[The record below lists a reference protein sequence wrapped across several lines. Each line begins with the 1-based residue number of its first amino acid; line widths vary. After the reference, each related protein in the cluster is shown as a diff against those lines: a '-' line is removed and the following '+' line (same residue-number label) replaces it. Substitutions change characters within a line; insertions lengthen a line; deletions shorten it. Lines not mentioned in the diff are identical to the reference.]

1 MWFEAS
7 MKILDDIRVV
17 DLTDHWF
24 GPWCT
29 LLLAELGA
37 EVIKVEP
44 TWGATARIGGG
55 LRPGGSDPVFHY
67 LNMNKKSLS
76 INLKSD
82 QGHTIFMEL
91 VKRSDVVV
99 QNYLPGVMERLSL
112 GYDALKEV
120 NPKIIYAAL
129 SGFGQYGPYKNWA
142 SFDVVAEAMS
152 GHTRLTGDL
161 VDPNGPP
168 LNMAESYGDLGPG
181 TIAAYCI
188 MAAIRNRDKTGV
200 GQMMDV
206 AQADCMVALN
216 PAVVVYSMT
225 GLLPWQIRQRYP
237 TTHFSGIVKAKDGW
251 VQIAGF
257 RPRALDALK
266 EKLGVDVVTL
276 AAVSEMVSGM
286 TRDDAVKYFVD
297 IGMPVAP
304 VYQVNE
310 SLEDPHL
317 NARDMFVEI
326 EHSKAGRFRTV
337 NFPVKF
343 SETPGEVKSAAPLIG
358 QDNREILKR
367 LLGFDE
373 ERIMELEK
381 GGIIYTDK

>member
-1 MWFEAS
+1 

-44 TWGATARIGGG
+44 TWGAMARIGGG
-55 LRPGGSDPVFHY
+55 LRPGGADPVFHY

-76 INLKSD
+76 INLKAD

-99 QNYLPGVMERLSL
+99 QNFLPGVMERLNL
-112 GYDALKEV
+112 GYEALRGV
-120 NPKIIYAAL
+120 NPRIIYAAL
-129 SGFGQYGPYKNWA
+129 SGFGQYGPYASRA

-161 VDPNGPP
+161 ADPSGPP

-181 TIAAYCI
+181 TIAACCI
-188 MAAIRNRDKTGV
+188 MGAIRSRDRTGV
-200 GQMMDV
+200 GQMLDV

-216 PAVVVYSMT
+216 PAIVVYSMT
-225 GLLPWQIRQRYP
+225 SLLPWQIRERYP
-237 TTHFSGIVKAKDGW
+237 TTHISGIVRAKDGW

-266 EKLGVDVVTL
+266 QRLGVDEVTL
-276 AAVSEMVSGM
+276 ATVEEMVKGM
-286 TRDDAVKYFVD
+286 TRDEAVRYFVE

-304 VYQVNE
+304 IYQVNE

-317 NARDMFVEI
+317 IARGMFLEVE
-326 EHSKAGRFRTV
+326 HGKAGWFRTV

-343 SETPGEVKSAAPLIG
+343 SETPGVVRSAAPLLG
-358 QDNREILKR
+358 QHNREVLEG
-367 LLGFDE
+367 LLGYDHGRVE
-373 ERIMELEK
+373 ELERK
-381 GGIIYTDK
+381 GDIYTEK

>member
-1 MWFEAS
+1 

-76 INLKSD
+76 INLKAD
-82 QGHTIFMEL
+82 QGHAIFMEL

-99 QNYLPGVMERLSL
+99 QNYLPGVMERLGL
-112 GYDALKEV
+112 GYDALREA
-120 NPKIIYAAL
+120 NPRIIYAAL
-129 SGFGQYGPYKNWA
+129 SGFGQYGPYSNRA

-188 MAAIRNRDKTGV
+188 MAAIRNRDRTGV

-216 PAVVVYSMT
+216 PAIVVYSMT

-237 TTHFSGIVKAKDGW
+237 TTHISGIVKARDGW
-251 VQIAGF
+251 VQVAGF

-276 AAVSEMVSGM
+276 ADVEEMVSGM
-286 TRDDAVKYFVD
+286 TRDEAVKYFVE

-310 SLEDPHL
+310 TLEDPHL
-317 NARDMFVEI
+317 NARGMFVEV

-358 QDNREILKR
+358 QHNREILKG
-367 LLGFDE
+367 LLGYDE
-373 ERIMELEK
+373 GRIVELEK
-381 GGIIYTDK
+381 GGVIYTDK

>member
-1 MWFEAS
+1 MAS

-29 LLLAELGA
+29 LLLPELGA
-37 EVIKVEP
+37 DVIKVEP

-55 LRPGGSDPVFHY
+55 QLLGGSDPVFHY

-76 INLKSD
+76 INLKAD
-82 QGHTIFMEL
+82 QGHMIFMEL
-91 VKRSDVVV
+91 VKRSDIVV
-99 QNYLPGVMERLSL
+99 QNYLPGVMERLGL
-112 GYDALKEV
+112 GYDALREA
-120 NPKIIYAAL
+120 NPRIIYAAL
-129 SGFGQYGPYKNWA
+129 SGFGQYGPYSNRA

-181 TIAAYCI
+181 TVAAYCI
-188 MAAIRNRDKTGV
+188 MAAIRNRDRKGI
-200 GQMMDV
+200 GQMLDV

-216 PAVVVYSMT
+216 PAIVEYSMT
-225 GLLPWQIRQRYP
+225 GLLPWQIRERYP
-237 TTHFSGIVKAKDGW
+237 TTHISGIVKASDGW
-251 VQIAGF
+251 VQVAGF

-266 EKLGVDVVTL
+266 EKLGVEVVTL
-276 AAVSEMVSGM
+276 AAVKEMVSGM
-286 TRDDAVKYFVD
+286 TRDEAVEYFVD

-317 NARDMFVEI
+317 NARGMFIEV
-326 EHSKAGRFRTV
+326 EHSKVGKFRTV

-343 SETPGEVKSAAPLIG
+343 SDTPGEVKSAAPLIG
-358 QDNREILKR
+358 QHNREILKG
-367 LLGFDE
+367 LLGYDE
-373 ERIMELEK
+373 ERIVELEK

>member
-1 MWFEAS
+1 MAS

-37 EVIKVEP
+37 DVIKVEP

-55 LRPGGSDPVFHY
+55 QRLGGSDPVFHY

-76 INLKSD
+76 INLKAD
-82 QGHTIFMEL
+82 QGHMIFMEL
-91 VKRSDVVV
+91 VKRSDIVV
-99 QNYLPGVMERLSL
+99 QNYLPGVMERLGL
-112 GYDALKEV
+112 GYDALREA
-120 NPKIIYAAL
+120 NPRIIYAAL
-129 SGFGQYGPYKNWA
+129 SGFGQYGPYSNRA

-181 TIAAYCI
+181 TVAAYCI
-188 MAAIRNRDKTGV
+188 MAAIRNRDRKGI
-200 GQMMDV
+200 GQMLDV

-216 PAVVVYSMT
+216 PAIVEYSMT
-225 GLLPWQIRQRYP
+225 GLLPWQIRERYP
-237 TTHFSGIVKAKDGW
+237 TTHISGIVKASDGW
-251 VQIAGF
+251 VQVAGF

-266 EKLGVDVVTL
+266 EKLGVEVVTL
-276 AAVSEMVSGM
+276 AAVKEMVSGM
-286 TRDDAVKYFVD
+286 TRDEAVEYFVD

-317 NARDMFVEI
+317 NARGMFIEV
-326 EHSKAGRFRTV
+326 EHSKVGKFRTV

-343 SETPGEVKSAAPLIG
+343 SDTPGEVKSAAPLIG
-358 QDNREILKR
+358 QHNREILKG
-367 LLGFDE
+367 LLGYDE
-373 ERIMELEK
+373 ERIVELEK